1 MVVNNRSDRTSDY
14 LQYLPGILQAEPSM
28 NRLLL
33 AFERILTGLPN
44 DPDHPDPLPQQPGLE
59 AYIDRIYTYF
69 DPHPVQSGE
78 TSEDLQAQRTPDE
91 FLPWLASW
99 VALSLR
105 DDWEPEVKRRFISQ
119 MVSLYR
125 QRGTKAGLKRLLELY
140 TNEEVEIYE
149 FAHVPHY
156 FQVQM
161 TLSAGNPELLRKKE
175 EIARAILN
183 QEKPAHTFYS
193 LQILVPSMQI
203 VNDPEV
209 TDWTPTFRE
218 DGTLEVNNNSSQV
231 GLILGANTILGTK

>member
-1 MVVNNRSDRTSDY
+1 MATNNQSDRTSNY
-14 LQYLPGILQAEPSM
+14 LQYLPGILQAEPFLG
-28 NRLLL
+28 RFLL

-44 DPDHPDPLPQQPGLE
+44 DPDHSDPLPQQPGLE
-59 AYIDRIYTYF
+59 EYIDRIHTYF
-69 DPHPVQSGE
+69 DPHPAQSGE
-78 TSEDLQAQRTPDE
+78 TPESLQAKRTPDE

-99 VALSLR
+99 VALNLR

-125 QRGTKAGLKRLLELY
+125 LRGTKAGLKRLLELY
-140 TNEEVEIYE
+140 TNEEVEIHE
-149 FAHVPHY
+149 FDHLPHY

-161 TLSAGNPELLRKKE
+161 TLSASNPDLLRKKE

-203 VNDPEV
+203 VND
-209 TDWTPTFRE
+209 F
-218 DGTLEVNNNSSQV
+218 SQG
-231 GLILGANTILGTK
+231 GLILGRNTILGTR